1 MIPCGSPLAA
11 QIGFQVANLSKDNY
25 KSVVKELYELIS
37 YGPDGS
43 IILLRSCLEQ
53 VNLAEN
59 DQNLQ
64 VKLDLLAIVIRDLIR
79 QPNLGT
85 VLCEALQNLPSVS
98 EEFLANLC
106 RALDLSLSEQLA
118 LGLALADAEDN
129 SQRQQGEYK

>member
-1 MIPCGSPLAA
+1 M
-11 QIGFQVANLSKDNY
+11 
-25 KSVVKELYELIS
+25 
-37 YGPDGS
+37 
-43 IILLRSCLEQ
+43 
-53 VNLAEN
+53 AEN

>member
-1 MIPCGSPLAA
+1 MMGSCFP
-11 QIGFQVANLSKDNY
+11 
-25 KSVVKELYELIS
+25 SVFSSFFACIADKHRNAYGLQLIS